1 MIGINCKAAMRDVHL
16 IQPMSTPCK
25 WRQLSGGLRN
35 GSRQCVTVS
44 SITLRLLP
52 QDLSGELPRIESNF
66 TSRLFYLFIHFF
78 LKINYMMQENLRNTN
93 MLTLNGPILE
103 CRGA

>member
-1 MIGINCKAAMRDVHL
+1 MEATFWGAEE
-16 IQPMSTPCK
+16 
-25 WRQLSGGLRN
+25 W
-35 GSRQCVTVS
+35 
-44 SITLRLLP
+44 ITLVCHCVIHYSVGLLP

-66 TSRLFYLFIHFF
+66 TSRLFYLFIHLF